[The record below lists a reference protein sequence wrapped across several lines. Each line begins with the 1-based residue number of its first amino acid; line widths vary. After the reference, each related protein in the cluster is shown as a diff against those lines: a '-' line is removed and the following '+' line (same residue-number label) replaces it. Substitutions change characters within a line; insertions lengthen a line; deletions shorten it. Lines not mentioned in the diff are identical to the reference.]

1 MSSTLV
7 SVVLLQAMSRTVN
20 SGQGHLKQKRK
31 NIVGPEWEL
40 VCEHLKGTGSM
51 LHHSRDTVH
60 ILLTVNLSC
69 APESD
74 IHPGYNVNCTPWNWA
89 RWPSDPGK
97 HPFCRF
103 PEIITGCLKWAVEVS
118 NYQTGRD
125 PNHCDF
131 EF

>member
-20 SGQGHLKQKRK
+20 SGQGHWKQKRK

-69 APESD
+69 APGSD
-74 IHPGYNVNCTPWNWA
+74 VHPGYNVNCTPWNWV
-89 RWPSDPGK
+89 RWLSDPGK
-97 HPFCRF
+97 PPFCRF
-103 PEIITGCLKWAVEVS
+103 PEIIIGCLKWAAEV
-118 NYQTGRD
+118 QTIKLIGTQTIVILS
-125 PNHCDF
+125 
-131 EF
+131 